1 MPPHP
6 PTNFGIQSYYENESE
21 FNGIYSRNS
30 LPKKRMEGTHQIVL
44 YVNDNNVTYFVS
56 CGIKRIPKEI

>member
-1 MPPHP
+1 MPSHP

-30 LPKKRMEGTHQIVL
+30 LPKKRMEGTH
-44 YVNDNNVTYFVS
+44 
-56 CGIKRIPKEI
+56 